1 MRNLFW
7 ALLICFAI
15 LIAVGAGTALGIHW
29 AGLPNGMRISVD
41 GENIEGS
48 MVAAAAGALAAVIV
62 GLVLVIVIGALISV
76 AVAVPIVIIVAL
88 FLGLSPIVVPVLLV
102 VGVCVLL
109 SRRSKRQATIAAPN
123 ASSMPAPTS

>member
-1 MRNLFW
+1 MRHLLR

-29 AGLPNGMRISVD
+29 AGLANGMTVSVN
-41 GENIEGS
+41 GENLEGS
-48 MVAAAAGALAAVIV
+48 MIAAAAGALAAVIV
-62 GLVLVIVIGALISV
+62 GLVLVILMGALISV

-109 SRRSKRQATIAAPN
+109 SRRSKHQATVATTPSI
-123 ASSMPAPTS
+123 PAPTS